1 LQPGQIPRFT
11 GSVTNSRPDNQ
22 AASSAAS
29 NASTIIVSD
38 LSNQEFLERYARPGR
53 VGLSGGKT
61 WIDKVITRAERHLDE
76 EERWG
81 QWSHVFLC
89 QGTRLDGQQWLVE
102 SDLQLERKH
111 IRMGA
116 QENRVSKYYDTEL
129 YSTLAILDFGLNEE
143 QVATLLKE
151 ALDLVAN
158 RHRYSLR
165 ELVGTLIA
173 LRNPQLR
180 AEENVLARER
190 SMYCSAFV
198 QYLFRK
204 IEIDLAPGVHAK
216 NSTPEDIWRSKL
228 PRMAYVLQRP
238 PLRSKLTTERVRLRR
253 RLKARVKSIGRAGKS
268 SADQ

>member
-1 LQPGQIPRFT
+1 MEAHSAQNQEESPLLA
-11 GSVTNSRPDNQ
+11 GS
-22 AASSAAS
+22 
-29 NASTIIVSD
+29 STVIISD
-38 LSNQEFLERYARPGR
+38 LTNQEFLERYAQPGR

-61 WIDKVITRAERHLDE
+61 WIDKVITRAERHLDDQ
-76 EERWG
+76 ERWG
-81 QWSHVFLC
+81 QWSHVFLF
-89 QGTRLDGQQWLVE
+89 QGPRIDGHQWLVE

-116 QENRVSKYYDTEL
+116 QENRMSKYYDEEL
-129 YSTLAILDFGLNEE
+129 YSTLAILDFGLNDV
-143 QVATLLKE
+143 QVPALLTE

-173 LRNPQLR
+173 LRNPELR
-180 AEENVLARER
+180 CEENVLARER

-228 PRMAYVLQRP
+228 PRVAYVLQRP
-238 PLRSKLTTERVRLRR
+238 PLRTKIEAGRVRLRR
-253 RLKARVKSIGRAGKS
+253 RIKARVKSLKTRKNPPAAK
-268 SADQ
+268 